1 MADPGVSPQAK
12 AAHLAS
18 LGAMLTAERS
28 LLADVRSEA
37 GAVAKAAG
45 RPPTAETARVAAI
58 LSARA
63 MGVRL
68 MPVLAARV
76 ATAQSSGAATLKP
89 ELDAAAVRLA
99 QSGADGLP
107 ARWPQPSDVEADRER
122 VRRAAADIERE
133 YLRQAMKIISAR
145 EAAREPMYSALE
157 ASVPDRA
164 IDTMAA
170 TEGATAFCKGR
181 QDRLAS
187 VRQEY
192 DGTNW
197 LPAMFTMR
205 DETLD
210 RRTCPVCR
218 NADGDVRHIG
228 FSFDG
233 DWPRSRHPRCRG
245 VPVVIAVVAFMGR
258 REKQAA

>member
-12 AAHLAS
+12 SAHIAS
-18 LGAMLTAERS
+18 LAAMLATERS
-28 LLADVRSEA
+28 LLADMRDEA
-37 GAVAKAAG
+37 HDVAKAAG
-45 RPPTAETARVAAI
+45 RPPTAEAARVAAI

-63 MGVRL
+63 LGVRL
-68 MPVLAARV
+68 VPVLAAGIMS
-76 ATAQSSGAATLKP
+76 AQSTGANILKS
-89 ELDAAAVRLA
+89 ELDAAAARLA
-99 QSGADGLP
+99 SVGAEGLP
-107 ARWPQPSDVEADRER
+107 SRWVQPQDIEVDRER
-122 VRRAAADIERE
+122 IRSAAADIERE
-133 YLRQAMKIISAR
+133 YMRRAMKVIAAR

-164 IDTMAA
+164 IDTVAA
-170 TEGATAFCKGR
+170 TEGATAFCRGR
-181 QDRLAS
+181 QSRLMS

-197 LPAMFTMR
+197 LPALFTMR

-210 RRTCPVCR
+210 RRTCPTCR
-218 NADGDVRHIG
+218 AADGDVRHVG

-233 DWPRSRHPRCRG
+233 NWPQSRHPRCRG